1 MPPSKLSALQEQ
13 VLVAL
18 SGLQPTWTLTG
29 GAALAGFYTHH
40 RETRDLD
47 LFFHHERTLGSLVPD
62 ATHALL
68 TAGMSVTALRTTA
81 TFAQLDVRQG
91 ADSVVIDLV
100 ADPTPIAEPA
110 QPFML
115 GDVTILVETP
125 HQLLV
130 NKLCALLSRS
140 ELRDLVDVR
149 ALVEAGVDLARALAD
164 CPGQD
169 AGFSPLTFAWCA
181 RALPIRR
188 VAEAQGWSDV
198 EIDALEQFR
207 DHLVA
212 RVIAESQPGNST

>member
-18 SGLQPTWTLTG
+18 SGLRPTWTLTG
-29 GAALAGFYTHH
+29 GAALAGFYTQH

-47 LFFHHERTLGSLVPD
+47 LFFHHERTLGSLVAD
-62 ATHALL
+62 ATRALV
-68 TAGMSVTALRTTA
+68 TAGMSVSTLRTTT
-81 TFAQLDVRQG
+81 TFAQLDVRRG
-91 ADSVVIDLV
+91 ADSVVVDLV

-110 QPFML
+110 QPFLL
-115 GDVTILVETP
+115 GDATILVETP

-149 ALVEAGVDLARALAD
+149 VLVESGVDLARALAD

-181 RALPIRR
+181 RALPVRR
-188 VAEAQGWSDV
+188 VAEAQGWSDT

-212 RVIAESQPGNST
+212 RVIAESQPGSSK

>member
-1 MPPSKLSALQEQ
+1 
-13 VLVAL
+13 VLIAL
-18 SGLQPTWTLTG
+18 SGLQPAWTLTG

-81 TFAQLDVRQG
+81 TFAQLDVRRG
-91 ADSVVIDLV
+91 TDSVVIDLV

-110 QPFML
+110 QPFKL

-140 ELRDLVDVR
+140 ELRDLVDVH
-149 ALVEAGVDLARALAD
+149 ALVEAGLDLARALAD

-169 AGFSPLTFAWCA
+169 AGFSSLTFAWCA
-181 RALPIRR
+181 RALPVRR
-188 VAEAQGWSDV
+188 VAAAQGWSDT

-212 RVIAESQPGNST
+212 RVIAESQPGSST